1 MRNNM
6 DHLFCKYDLGAA
18 IRGQK
23 DRAQEKVDAISQDQ
37 FLSSD
42 DAALVEHV
50 YSELQILPVELYDD
64 QKEMDSAETKVDVS
78 HDSMRAIRSRSGP
91 CYVPGLKITVSI
103 PYSGDPELWR
113 CQPSSFTS
121 APPIGAIRQPNS
133 EGIGY
138 LDIVFE
144 RPSDALDQARLKADL
159 DREINEIKK
168 YLGWI
173 NRDVEQGNQALR
185 GHIKQHI
192 DNRRKRLEKHLIV
205 AESFNIPL
213 KRRPGAPDMQKL
225 PIRRKLVRPLPPAP
239 KSRPEPVIADEEF
252 EHIINIIR
260 HEGLSWETTPRT
272 FAKHDEEELRDIIL
286 GHLNTH
292 YQGGATGETFR
303 KSGKTDIRI
312 EDQNRAAFVGE
323 CKVWRGPKELMN
335 ALDQLLGYLTWRDC
349 KAALVI
355 FNKNV
360 AGFSDIRD
368 KVPATLQSHGNF
380 IRALDPKQAGE
391 WRFFFSSADDPGLKV
406 TVHIF
411 LFNLFVNQSK
421 E

>member
-1 MRNNM
+1 MKNNM
-6 DHLFCKYDLGAA
+6 DHLFSKYDLSSA
-18 IRGQK
+18 IRGHK
-23 DRAQEKVDAISQDQ
+23 DKAQEKVDAIPQDQ
-37 FLSSD
+37 FLSSED
-42 DAALVEHV
+42 SVLIDHV
-50 YSELQILPVELYDD
+50 YSDLKILPVELYDD
-64 QKEMDSAETKVDVS
+64 QKEMDTAETKVDVS
-78 HDSMRAIRSRSGP
+78 HDPMRFVRSNSP

-103 PYSGDPELWR
+103 PYSGDTELWH

-121 APPIGAIRQPNS
+121 APPIGAVRKPNR

-138 LDIVFE
+138 LDIIFE
-144 RPSDALDQARLKADL
+144 QPSDALDQKRLKSDL
-159 DREINEIKK
+159 DREINEVKK

-192 DNRRKRLEKHLIV
+192 ANRRERLKKHSVV

-213 KRRPGAPDMQKL
+213 KRSPGAPDMQKL

-239 KSRPEPVIADEEF
+239 KAPPEPAIADEEY
-252 EHIINIIR
+252 EHILNIIR
-260 HEGLSWETTPRT
+260 HEGVSWETTPGT

-286 GHLNTH
+286 AHLNTH

-323 CKVWRGPKELMN
+323 CKVWRGPKELLN

-360 AGFSDIRD
+360 AGFSDIQA
-368 KVPATLQSHGNF
+368 KVPATVQSHGNL
-380 IRALDPKQAGE
+380 IKPLNSKQAGE
-391 WRFFFSSADDPGLKV
+391 WRFQFSSADDPGRDV
-406 TVHIF
+406 TVHVF
-411 LFNLFVNQSK
+411 LFNLYVHQSK